1 MDYSGR
7 YSSRRWSGVLLAAVG
22 PLHGTGV
29 AVMFQT
35 VFDDRPRLHLLATHT
50 GEVYDL
56 VGPSVL
62 AGRHSD
68 ADLRL
73 PLCDV
78 SRRHCRFEFDHGD
91 WHVIDLSSR
100 NGTFVNER
108 RVDDAVVHHGD
119 RVRIGNFVFEVTQ
132 AESRRDELRRAA

>member
-1 MDYSGR
+1 
-7 YSSRRWSGVLLAAVG
+7 
-22 PLHGTGV
+22 
-29 AVMFQT
+29 MFAT
-35 VFDDRPRLHLLATHT
+35 IYDDRPRLHLLATHT

-78 SRRHCRFEFDHGD
+78 SRRHCRFEYNHGS
-91 WHVIDLSSR
+91 WHVIDLCSR
-100 NGTFVNER
+100 NGTFVNDVRIEE
-108 RVDDAVVHHGD
+108 AVVHRGD
-119 RVRIGNFVFEVTQ
+119 RVRIGNFVFEVTE
-132 AESRRDELRRAA
+132 ADTRRNELAKAA

>member
-1 MDYSGR
+1 M
-7 YSSRRWSGVLLAAVG
+7 
-22 PLHGTGV
+22 
-29 AVMFQT
+29 MFAT
-35 VFDDRPRLHLLATHT
+35 IYDDRPRLHLLATHT

-78 SRRHCRFEFDHGD
+78 SRRHCRFEYDQGD
-91 WHVIDLSSR
+91 WHVVDLCSR
-100 NGTFVNER
+100 NGTFVNEQR
-108 RVDDAVVHHGD
+108 IEEAVVHQGD
-119 RVRIGNFVFEVTQ
+119 RVRIGNFVFEVTEAVSQ
-132 AESRRDELRRAA
+132 RAELSRAA

>member
-1 MDYSGR
+1 MRADTLRADRSACYGEGWPT
-7 YSSRRWSGVLLAAVG
+7 SR
-22 PLHGTGV
+22 HGV
-29 AVMFQT
+29 AMMFPT
-35 VFDDRPRLHLLATHT
+35 LYDDRPHLHLLATHT
-50 GEVYDL
+50 GEVFDL

-78 SRRHCRFEFDHGD
+78 SRRHCRFEYDAGA

-100 NGTFVNER
+100 NGTFVNEQP
-108 RVDDAVVHHGD
+108 VEHSEVHRGD
-119 RVRIGNFVFEVTQ
+119 KVRIGNYVFEVTE
-132 AESRRDELRRAA
+132 AESAREDVRQVA